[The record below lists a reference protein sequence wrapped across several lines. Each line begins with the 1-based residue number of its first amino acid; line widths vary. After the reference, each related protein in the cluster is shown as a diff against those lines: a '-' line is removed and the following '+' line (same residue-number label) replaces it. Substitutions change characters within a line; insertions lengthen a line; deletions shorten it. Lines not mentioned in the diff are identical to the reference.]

1 MSVLPLLLLS
11 LVPVLTRGEVV
22 QQATQP
28 NLPVLF
34 SFSQPSHNVAIF
46 RGADLHAHGLGHG
59 VAVHHSAPVVSA
71 PAVVHSTPVAVAP
84 RPVPVYHPVT
94 PTRVVAPVAPVVHHR
109 PIAAVATAP
118 VQAAYVD
125 PYYNDLA
132 EYSFEYGVADSIS
145 GSQFGDQESRFED

>member
-22 QQATQP
+22 QQP

-59 VAVHHSAPVVSA
+59 VAVQHRVAM
-71 PAVVHSTPVAVAP
+71 PAVVHSTPVAVAA
-84 RPVPVYHPVT
+84 PVPVYHPVA
-94 PTRVVAPVAPVVHHR
+94 PTRVVAPTPV
-109 PIAAVATAP
+109 
-118 VQAAYVD
+118 AAYVD

-132 EYSFEYGVADSIS
+132 EYSFEYGVADNIS
-145 GSQFGDQESRFED
+145 GSQFG

>member
-1 MSVLPLLLLS
+1 MPSVWQSWRAVSMSVLPLLILS

-46 RGADLHAHGLGHG
+46 RGADLQRAI
-59 VAVHHSAPVVSA
+59 A
-71 PAVVHSTPVAVAP
+71 PAVVHSTPVAVAA
-84 RPVPVYHPVT
+84 PVPVYHPVA
-94 PTRVVAPVAPVVHHR
+94 PTRVVAPAPVVHRH
-109 PIAAVATAP
+109 AAVAAP
-118 VQAAYVD
+118 VAAYVD

-132 EYSFEYGVADSIS
+132 EYSFEYGVADNIS